1 MPVDIPAPYIP
12 PHDWAYSDVDRVN
25 ESRLKVLVVGNFRGM
40 LAPIEV
46 PLSVQHSRELLGFW
60 SPSIDLELELDFWGS
75 KERVF
80 VRYQPSDIVSFLSP
94 LPACRLVPDSLDVP
108 HLNTGTLKILGGLL
122 GDWETVQ
129 REIRAGI
136 ENGGVDIEGIDGV
149 ATQFPSVELQSVIE
163 GLRLIKGLSSSDSQ
177 PLGLDQLYLDLS
189 ALYEEFQ
196 NAIRQD
202 PVFKELKE
210 SWLGLDRILKAGM
223 SHQFLEIWAL
233 NASPQ
238 AFLND
243 CDLDVVNTDLYSAI
257 YQSEIGQYGGDP
269 FSAVVLGFPV
279 GFSFETSHVFKYL
292 ATIGELASTPM
303 LIDPRL
309 SLLEADDYSILD
321 GLENIGI
328 ELDSSLRDISTET
341 CGSFL
346 FLTPQSSVIAVQQVI
361 DLGDRGESREL
372 GTFDCPGSVDLVI
385 NLIETLIDLRG
396 TVSSDLQQGT
406 LDYEARPV
414 YWFGPS
420 TVETLQRSGMV
431 VPVCVHPQ
439 SPLRFD
445 GASPIGG
452 IHGGAHSPQRVDA
465 IRPPELV
472 GLVQILRIL
481 HKLKGWARDNIGSAM
496 SVNERVAAINDQIG
510 AFVLDTPKPRAELLR
525 TRPLSAGF
533 CEFVNDPETT
543 HDSYRLTFR
552 LHEHRNYPVGE
563 LTTHVGMG

>member
-108 HLNTGTLKILGGLL
+108 HLNTGTLKVLGGLL

-136 ENGGVDIEGIDGV
+136 EKRGVDIEGIDGV

-233 NASPQ
+233 NVKSWD
-238 AFLND
+238 LN
-243 CDLDVVNTDLYSAI
+243 
-257 YQSEIGQYGGDP
+257 SE
-269 FSAVVLGFPV
+269 
-279 GFSFETSHVFKYL
+279 
-292 ATIGELASTPM
+292 
-303 LIDPRL
+303 
-309 SLLEADDYSILD
+309 
-321 GLENIGI
+321 
-328 ELDSSLRDISTET
+328 
-341 CGSFL
+341 
-346 FLTPQSSVIAVQQVI
+346 
-361 DLGDRGESREL
+361 
-372 GTFDCPGSVDLVI
+372 
-385 NLIETLIDLRG
+385 
-396 TVSSDLQQGT
+396 
-406 LDYEARPV
+406 
-414 YWFGPS
+414 
-420 TVETLQRSGMV
+420 
-431 VPVCVHPQ
+431 
-439 SPLRFD
+439 
-445 GASPIGG
+445 
-452 IHGGAHSPQRVDA
+452 
-465 IRPPELV
+465 
-472 GLVQILRIL
+472 
-481 HKLKGWARDNIGSAM
+481 
-496 SVNERVAAINDQIG
+496 
-510 AFVLDTPKPRAELLR
+510 
-525 TRPLSAGF
+525 
-533 CEFVNDPETT
+533 
-543 HDSYRLTFR
+543 
-552 LHEHRNYPVGE
+552 
-563 LTTHVGMG
+563 